1 MFALAAK
8 LLLRELAQPS
18 LRLVIITLAI
28 GLASVQ
34 IIQISTDRYLT
45 ALQQQAVRLLG
56 ADMELRSSHKLDAI
70 DLSAFADLEFAVAER
85 ISFPSM
91 LFVEDDLRLSQVR
104 AVSSNYPLRGGYLV
118 RLPDGSEQTLGAP
131 QAGEIWID
139 EQLRHSLSLQ
149 FGQQVE
155 LAGVDLGVAGI
166 VLEGPGVFG
175 SFASFAPRVLIN
187 LDDIADSELFESG
200 SRVRYR
206 LAFSAEDSGTIEE
219 IYSTLTE
226 QLTAGQRISRAD
238 DADSDMGDT
247 IKRARAFFYLS
258 GCLSLLFAIISALL
272 AISHYQMYQQ
282 KFVAVAKTLGLTP
295 RKLRSLYLLQIIL
308 LATLAMLLGTFL
320 AEVGQRTLVAYIK
333 RFYQLE
339 LPPAQLSSY
348 LWGVICL
355 IMSLGL
361 VVLPKLG
368 ELLRTPA
375 WLVLRGDNGN
385 TAFTIHRLQLL
396 AALLCSFLV
405 AWLYSR
411 SLWLSLSFSAVVLIL
426 ALASAAAYW
435 WALRYLRPRLP
446 SRPEFSVA
454 AASLRANWQ
463 LNALQCAALTVCAFL
478 IFTLLLIRFALV
490 GDWERQVPADS
501 PNYFL
506 INIQDQQREQLS
518 DFWQQRNARLDD
530 MYAIVRGR
538 LSSVNAVDATE
549 RAEALEIE
557 HDSLRRELN
566 FSWSKDVPEGNILL
580 EGEWWPS
587 TWDPEL
593 PPVSVELDSFRQLQ
607 LQLGDIIAIDVAGTE
622 LRARIT
628 SVREVDWGN
637 LRANFYFLFP
647 PGALDGWPQTYIA
660 SARIA
665 SDDLEALP
673 AFYSQFPSI
682 SLISIEE
689 VITRL
694 RGVINQVAQAVEG
707 ILLLMLLS
715 MFMLL
720 TAALNIMQQRR
731 RRDLAILRVLG
742 MRSATFV
749 KALRW
754 EFLFMVVLAGL
765 LGLLLSETIIG
776 VLVVLVFGNQPSWHW
791 WLWLAG
797 LPGML
802 LLGLILAQLA
812 QRRLKQSPAQMIRG

>member
-1 MFALAAK
+1 MLALAAK
-8 LLLRELAQPS
+8 LLIRELAQPS

-45 ALQQQAVRLLG
+45 ALQQQASLLLG
-56 ADMELRSSHKLDAI
+56 ADLELRSSHQLGDI
-70 DLSAFADLEFAVAER
+70 NLSALAGLEFTTAER
-85 ISFPSM
+85 VSFPSM
-91 LFVEDDLRLSQVR
+91 LFAEDDLRLSQVR
-104 AVSSNYPLRGGYLV
+104 AVSSNYPLRGGYRV
-118 RLPDGSEQTLGAP
+118 QRADGSEQVLGAP
-131 QAGEIWID
+131 PVGQIWID

-155 LAGVDLGVAGI
+155 LAGVELVVSGL

-175 SFASFAPRVLIN
+175 SFASFAPRALIN
-187 LDDIADSELFESG
+187 LADIAGSELLASG
-200 SRVRYR
+200 SRVGYR
-206 LAFSAEDSGTIEE
+206 LAFSAEDSGTLDE
-219 IYSTLTE
+219 IYSALEE
-226 QLTAGQRISRAD
+226 QLGSGQRISRAD
-238 DADSDMGDT
+238 DADSNMGDT

-282 KFVAVAKTLGLTP
+282 KFVAIAKTLGLTP

-308 LATLAMLLGTFL
+308 LAALAMLLGTL
-320 AEVGQRTLVAYIK
+320 IAEVGQRTLVAYIK
-333 RFYQLE
+333 RFYQIE
-339 LPPAQLSSY
+339 LPPAQLASY

-355 IMSLGL
+355 AISLGL

-375 WLVLRGDNGN
+375 WLVLRGNNAN
-385 TAFTIHRLQLL
+385 TAFTIHKLQLL

-446 SRPEFSVA
+446 QRPEFSVA
-454 AASLRANWQ
+454 SASLRANWQ

-478 IFTLLLIRFALV
+478 IFTLLLVRFALV
-490 GDWERQVPADS
+490 GDWQRQVPADS

-506 INIQDQQREQLS
+506 INIQEQQRDELS
-518 DFWQQRNARLDD
+518 AFWQQRDARLDD

-538 LSSVNAVDATE
+538 LSSVNDADSAE
-549 RAEALEIE
+549 RAEELAIE

-566 FSWSKDVPEGNILL
+566 FSWSKDVPEGNVLL
-580 EGEWWPS
+580 EGEWWPP

-593 PPVSVELDSFRQLQ
+593 PPVSVELDTFRELQ

-673 AFYSQFPSI
+673 AFYNQFPSV

-689 VITRL
+689 VVTRL

-742 MRSATFV
+742 MRSGTFV

-754 EFLFMVVLAGL
+754 EFLFMVALAGL
-765 LGLLLSETIIG
+765 LGLLLSETMIG
-776 VLVVLVFGNQPSWHW
+776 LLVFIVFDNQPTLHW
-791 WLWLAG
+791 WLWALG
-797 LPGML
+797 LPAL
-802 LLGLILAQLA
+802 VALGLVLAQLA
-812 QRRLKQSPAQMIRG
+812 QRRLKQAPAQMIRG